1 MVWFGKSA
9 DPVIM
14 PRLKLPTFIKIYF
27 YIFIFYCFFF
37 SILHLIKIMNFSTR
51 YL

>member
-27 YIFIFYCFFF
+27 YIFIFYCFF
-37 SILHLIKIMNFSTR
+37 LHFAFDKDYEL
-51 YL
+51 